1 MGTFSIRVAFEGL
14 AGRAGVDAL
23 VEAGASYAIL
33 PTSVL
38 RSIGVEPDD
47 RGVGFRKRSETAAD
61 EANGPLVRVLDWMP
75 SLRPA

>member
-1 MGTFSIRVAFEGL
+1 MD
-14 AGRAGVDAL
+14 VDAL
-23 VEAGASYAIL
+23 VETGASYAIL

-61 EANGPLVRVLDWMP
+61 EANGRLVRVLDRMP
-75 SLRPA
+75 ALRPA

>member
-1 MGTFSIRVAFEGL
+1 MGTFSVSVAFEGP
-14 AGRAGVDAL
+14 AGRVDVDAL

-61 EANGPLVRVLDWMP
+61 EANGRLVRVLDRMP